1 MITTGDHTPV
11 RQPAR
16 RMPFSLRS
24 DVDRMVGEM
33 LAQGVIEPSSSPWAS
48 PVVLVKKKDGGVRFC
63 VDYRRLNHVTK
74 LDEFPLPRIDDTLD
88 LLAGARYFTTLDLA
102 SGYWQV
108 AMDPSSQEKT
118 AFATYSGLYE
128 FCKMPFGLVNTPA
141 TFQRL
146 MEVVLS
152 GLARDSCHV
161 YLDDVLVFGR
171 TLEEHNS
178 NLSKVLTR
186 IREAGLRLKPK
197 KCNFAQESVEYLGHV
212 VSAAGIRTNPTKLRA
227 VKEYP
232 TPSNVKSLQSFLGL
246 ASYYRRF
253 VPGFSKV
260 ASPLNAL
267 TRKSV
272 AFVWTPECRKAFEQL
287 KTLLVTAPLLRYPD
301 FSRPFIIETDASGAG
316 LGVSGSVTRR
326 G

>member
-1 MITTGDHTPV
+1 
-11 RQPAR
+11 
-16 RMPFSLRS
+16 
-24 DVDRMVGEM
+24 M

-128 FCKMPFGLVNTPA
+128 FCKMPFGLVNAPA
-141 TFQRL
+141 TFQHL

-197 KCNFAQESVEYLGHV
+197 KCNFATSWSV
-212 VSAAGIRTNPTKLRA
+212 
-227 VKEYP
+227 
-232 TPSNVKSLQSFLGL
+232 
-246 ASYYRRF
+246 
-253 VPGFSKV
+253 
-260 ASPLNAL
+260 
-267 TRKSV
+267 
-272 AFVWTPECRKAFEQL
+272 
-287 KTLLVTAPLLRYPD
+287 
-301 FSRPFIIETDASGAG
+301 
-316 LGVSGSVTRR
+316 
-326 G
+326 